1 VLALRSITVA
11 ITQQQQ
17 MDGVLLYLSKHGQHV
32 ECVSLKG
39 QVDSTVSLRQLHQAA
54 VLALHSITADVPQQ
68 QQVDDVLLYLSKHGQ
83 HVECVH
89 LKGQVDSTVSL
100 RQLPHNLQLGS
111 LQIDWLNVQLQ
122 PGDGFEGVL
131 GAAARAAALR
141 QLRLNSCKLPYG
153 NDGAAEGLAAALSL
167 LPAGLEHLSVRG
179 LVTISGGNVEFS
191 TAMLQLL
198 QQLTYLELA
207 DMRLLGPDPQQPAL
221 QPLQA
226 LTRLVDLRLTSVF
239 TSGSVEEPGSAV
251 NVTASMLTG
260 MHNLTCLHLSSVG
273 EVEPGAVA
281 GKSKLQLLKLCRCN
295 VSSGTAGVSELLSH
309 LQQLTHLTVS
319 RTLTGPGAAP
329 AAAYSALTASSTLQ
343 HLDICLMALPAGA
356 WQHMFPVGRQL
367 AHLQYL
373 NISSALNPE
382 GDWIP
387 APECSSL
394 VSCCPSLQELDL
406 LIRPQ
411 CKPQLLA
418 PLQGLTG
425 LHTLHM
431 GGDEITADEVQA
443 AGQLTGLR
451 ELTLLTLN
459 SITAEVLLPLTELLQ
474 LTALRLRGTVNGS
487 WHMVELTDK
496 VG

>member
-1 VLALRSITVA
+1 MAGQESPSPLLALPDPCLLEVLRCCAADDQRSLFGAARAHSRLYYAAVLALHSITAHVPK
-11 ITQQQQ
+11 QQQ

-39 QVDSTVSLRQLHQAA
+39 QVD
-54 VLALHSITADVPQQ
+54 
-68 QQVDDVLLYLSKHGQ
+68 G
-83 HVECVH
+83 
-89 LKGQVDSTVSL
+89 TVSL
-100 RQLPHNLQLGS
+100 RQLPHDLQLGS

-122 PGDGFEGVL
+122 PGGGFEGML
-131 GAAARAAALR
+131 GAAASAAALR
-141 QLRLNSCKLPYG
+141 QLRLSSCKLPYG

-167 LPAGLEHLSVRG
+167 LPAGLEHLSVGG
-179 LVTISGGNVEFS
+179 LVTISGENVEFS
-191 TAMLQLL
+191 TAVLQLL

-207 DMRLLGPDPQQPAL
+207 DMRLLGPDQEQPAL
-221 QPLQA
+221 QPLKA
-226 LTRLVDLRLTSVF
+226 LTRLIDLRLTSVGTF
-239 TSGSVEEPGSAV
+239 GSVEELGSAV
-251 NVTASMLTG
+251 NVTVSMLTG
-260 MHNLTCLHLSSVG
+260 MHNLTCLRLSSIG

-281 GKSKLQLLKLCRCN
+281 GKSKLQHLQLCRCN

-309 LQQLTHLTVS
+309 LQQLQQLTHLTVS
-319 RTLTGPGAAP
+319 RTLTGPEAAP

-343 HLDICLMALPAGA
+343 HLDICLMAMPADA

-373 NISSALNPE
+373 NISSALDPE

-406 LIRPQ
+406 LIWPQ

-431 GGDEITADEVQA
+431 GGDIHTWRLHCCDCSKGPSGFSAPGGRATAGFSD
-443 AGQLTGLR
+443 L
-451 ELTLLTLN
+451 
-459 SITAEVLLPLTELLQ
+459 
-474 LTALRLRGTVNGS
+474 
-487 WHMVELTDK
+487 
-496 VG
+496 